1 MKAVILAAGEGM
13 RCRPLT
19 LTRSKVMLRIAN
31 KPMIEYV
38 VRALSESDITDI
50 LMVVGYAKERIMNY
64 FGNGNDFDVHIEY
77 VEQKQQLGTAHAIK
91 QAKDSVGD
99 EFLVLN
105 GDNLVSADTI
115 ADITKRHTK
124 GTSILTTS
132 RMDTSGYALV
142 IESDGVVREIVEGLT
157 LKNVRNTKTGI
168 YVSNRTIF
176 DAIEEVLQSDASKSE
191 ITGSI
196 QRMIEGEGVVKK
208 IVEGQILKN
217 VHNIN
222 TGIYIFDRTI
232 FDAIEETLQADA
244 SDVSEFGITDS
255 IQRMIDAGY
264 EVHAHRT
271 DHTWTDV
278 IHSWDL
284 LGVNAMIL
292 EGVPDSVH
300 GLADSKVD
308 DRVVVGRD
316 SAIGEN
322 SYVKGPVIIGRNCD
336 IGPNVVIA
344 PSTSIGDNV
353 TIEPFTYIKN
363 SVIFDDVHIG
373 SHSTIKNTIIGE
385 NNVIDSHF
393 VVESRRDLTVELD
406 RKLYHA
412 DELGTVIG
420 DAGTIG
426 CDVSVTAGAL
436 IGMECR
442 IEAGTV
448 VRRPIPS
455 HALVV

>member
-38 VRALSESDITDI
+38 VQSLAESGITGI
-50 LMVVGYAKERIMNY
+50 IMVVGYAKERIMNY
-64 FGNGNDFDVHIEY
+64 FGNGKDFGVNIGY
-77 VEQKQQLGTAHAIK
+77 VEQKHQLGTAHAIK

-115 ADITKRHTK
+115 ADITERHTG

-142 IESDGVVREIVEGLT
+142 IEGGGVVREIVEGQT
-157 LKNVRNTKTGI
+157 LKNVR
-168 YVSNRTIF
+168 
-176 DAIEEVLQSDASKSE
+176 
-191 ITGSI
+191 
-196 QRMIEGEGVVKK
+196 
-208 IVEGQILKN
+208 
-217 VHNIN
+217 NIN
-222 TGIYIFDRTI
+222 TGIYIFDRTV
-232 FDAIEETLQADA
+232 FDAIEETLRADI
-244 SDVSEFGITDS
+244 SEFGITDS
-255 IQRMIDAGY
+255 IQRMVDAGY
-264 EVHAHRT
+264 EVHAYRT

-300 GLADSKVD
+300 GPDSKVD
-308 DRVVVGRD
+308 DRVVLGRD
-316 SAIGEN
+316 STIGEN
-322 SYVKGPVIIGRNCD
+322 SYVKGPVVIGRNCD
-336 IGPNVVIA
+336 IGHNVVIA

-373 SHSTIKNTIIGE
+373 SHSTIKNTVVGE

-406 RKLYHA
+406 RKLYYA

-420 DAGTIG
+420 DDSTIG
-426 CDVSVTAGAL
+426 CNVSVTAGAL
-436 IGMECR
+436 IGTGCR
-442 IEAGTV
+442 IGAGTV
-448 VRRPIPS
+448 ARKPIPS

>member
-1 MKAVILAAGEGM
+1 M

-38 VRALSESDITDI
+38 VQSLAESGITDI

-64 FGNGNDFDVHIEY
+64 FGNGKDFGVNIEY
-77 VEQKQQLGTAHAIK
+77 TEQKHQLGTAHAIK
-91 QAKDSVGD
+91 QAKYSVD
-99 EFLVLN
+99 DVFLVLN

-115 ADITKRHTK
+115 ADITKRHTG
-124 GTSILTTS
+124 GTSILTTT
-132 RMDTSGYALV
+132 RKATSGYALV
-142 IESDGVVREIVEGLT
+142 IESG
-157 LKNVRNTKTGI
+157 
-168 YVSNRTIF
+168 
-176 DAIEEVLQSDASKSE
+176 
-191 ITGSI
+191 
-196 QRMIEGEGVVKK
+196 GVVKK
-208 IVEGQILKN
+208 IVEGQILNN

-222 TGIYIFDRTI
+222 TGIYIFDQTI
-232 FDAIEETLQADA
+232 FDAIEETLQADI
-244 SDVSEFGITDS
+244 SGVSEFGITDS
-255 IQRMIDAGY
+255 IQRMIEAGY
-264 EVHAHRT
+264 DVHAHRT

-292 EGVPDSVH
+292 EGMPDSAH
-300 GLADSKVD
+300 GLADRKIN
-308 DRVVVGRD
+308 DRVVVGKD

-322 SYVKGPVIIGRNCD
+322 SYVKGPVIIGKNCD

-373 SHSTIKNTIIGE
+373 SHSTIKNTVIGE

-393 VVESRRDLTVELD
+393 VVESRRDLTVELE

-426 CDVSVTAGAL
+426 CDVAVTAGAL
-436 IGMECR
+436 IGIECR

-448 VRRPIPS
+448 VRKQIPS

>member
-38 VRALSESDITDI
+38 VQSLAESGITDI
-50 LMVVGYAKERIMNY
+50 FMVVGYAKERIMNY
-64 FGNGNDFDVHIEY
+64 FGNGKDFGVNIEY
-77 VEQKQQLGTAHAIK
+77 TEQKHQIGTAHAIK

-115 ADITKRHTK
+115 ADITKRHTG
-124 GTSILTTS
+124 GTSILTTT
-132 RMDTSGYALV
+132 RKATSGYALV
-142 IESDGVVREIVEGLT
+142 IESG
-157 LKNVRNTKTGI
+157 
-168 YVSNRTIF
+168 
-176 DAIEEVLQSDASKSE
+176 
-191 ITGSI
+191 
-196 QRMIEGEGVVKK
+196 GVVKK
-208 IVEGQILKN
+208 IVEGQTLKN

-222 TGIYIFDRTI
+222 TGIYIFDQTI
-232 FDAIEETLQADA
+232 FDAIEETLRADI
-244 SDVSEFGITDS
+244 SGVSEFGITDS

-264 EVHAHRT
+264 DVHAHRT

-292 EGVPDSVH
+292 EGMPDSVH
-300 GLADSKVD
+300 GLADSKIN
-308 DRVVVGRD
+308 DRVVVGKD
-316 SAIGEN
+316 STIGEN

-373 SHSTIKNTIIGE
+373 SHSTIKNTVIGE

-426 CDVSVTAGAL
+426 CDVAVTAGAL
-436 IGMECR
+436 IGIECR

-448 VRRPIPS
+448 VRKQIPS

>member
-38 VRALSESDITDI
+38 VQSLAESGITDI

-64 FGNGNDFDVHIEY
+64 FGNGKDFGVNIEY
-77 VEQKQQLGTAHAIK
+77 TEQKHQLGTAHAIK
-91 QAKDSVGD
+91 QAKNSVDD

-115 ADITKRHTK
+115 ADITERHTG
-124 GTSILTTS
+124 GTSILTTT
-132 RMDTSGYALV
+132 RKATSGYALV
-142 IESDGVVREIVEGLT
+142 IESGGGVE
-157 LKNVRNTKTGI
+157 
-168 YVSNRTIF
+168 
-176 DAIEEVLQSDASKSE
+176 
-191 ITGSI
+191 
-196 QRMIEGEGVVKK
+196 K

-217 VHNIN
+217 IHNIN
-222 TGIYIFDRTI
+222 TGVYIFDQTI
-232 FDAIEETLQADA
+232 FDAIEETLHDDI
-244 SDVSEFGITDS
+244 SGVSEFGITDS
-255 IQRMIDAGY
+255 IQRMINAGY

-292 EGVPDSVH
+292 EGIPDLVR
-300 GLADSKVD
+300 GLADSKID
-308 DRVVVGRD
+308 GRVVVGKD
-316 SAIGEN
+316 STIGEN

-373 SHSTIKNTIIGE
+373 SHSTIKNTVIGE

-420 DAGTIG
+420 DDGNIG
-426 CDVSVTAGAL
+426 CDVAVTAGAL
-436 IGMECR
+436 IGVGCR

-448 VRRPIPS
+448 VRKQIPS